1 MGPPCYVHTLGRSCM
16 SVQWAGDEGK
26 GSRSW
31 DCGCSFFL
39 VQGEERMPSRPSGQR
54 LAQPVPSQS
63 RGNLSLDQ
71 VLRERL
77 QSGAWR
83 KPWVI
88 LGVDGQPEEGVLHL
102 AWPEC
107 GDTVTTLETSSLP
120 PSSSQYHRL

>member
-1 MGPPCYVHTLGRSCM
+1 M
-16 SVQWAGDEGK
+16 S
-26 GSRSW
+26 
-31 DCGCSFFL
+31 
-39 VQGEERMPSRPSGQR
+39 SRPSGQR

-107 GDTVTTLETSSLP
+107 GDTETTLETSSLP